1 MPPLKKTSVKKRLRL
16 TDDELKTEMLKMWN
30 NGERG
35 KTHFY
40 KTLQERVQIDNVR
53 CSRMYEIVEKEASS
67 AVISA
72 QMDEIQGNAKEMAK
86 NALLKQNE
94 IAKQIQDE
102 IEELQRMIK
111 DGYILRKIVIPA
123 QSETQEPTILEKE
136 EVFGVWELEQL
147 HKIVDRKRAE
157 LNKVLGYYSPTK
169 TAITDTEG
177 KDKDGVVI
185 NIIKRYAENEK

>member
-1 MPPLKKTSVKKRLRL
+1 MPTLKKSEKKRLKL
-16 TDDELKTEMLKMWN
+16 TDDELKQEMLKLWN
-30 NGERG
+30 EGKRG
-35 KTHFY
+35 KTYFY
-40 KTLQERVQIDNVR
+40 ELLGTEFQLSKARALQIYD
-53 CSRMYEIVEKEASS
+53 IVEKEASS

-86 NALLKQNE
+86 TALLKQNE

-123 QSETQEPTILEKE
+123 QGETQEPTILEKE

-185 NIIKRYAENEK
+185 NIIKRYAENDK